1 MSSKILFNRDI
12 FFLSVRLRNY
22 LRTVGFPI
30 KWFHCPFP
38 NLKPIYYKE
47 EDEKIEKYFEYKN
60 KN

>member
-1 MSSKILFNRDI
+1 M
-12 FFLSVRLRNY
+12 SVRLRNY

-30 KWFHCPFP
+30 KWFDCPFP